1 MFFKIINFLDHSYSR
16 NVSFAF
22 VIGFCCVV
30 LGSISTALFVAA
42 SFAVI
47 FINPKISFNNICKE
61 TLALLKNIPSLSIFP
76 LFYLVVVLTSLQGDN
91 GLYDALFVAGS
102 YWQFLVMLPVSVG
115 LFHLSKDINF
125 TGLFSYGCRIGLLFV
140 VPLSLIQIYF
150 LNLRPE
156 GIFSNALIFASLC
169 IVGASLALIEWPE
182 DTQKTRTM
190 SWVVFVAGI
199 VAALLT
205 FSRGMLLP
213 ISGIIL
219 IAIWYHFKGATKYQP
234 KLKTII
240 ILGAVTIVTFVTSVQ
255 TDNGW
260 RILNKRIL
268 QPIEMFVEGKPFDRS
283 ISQRLDMQR
292 TGFQAF
298 LKAPVIG
305 YGIQNSV
312 EQANSVSKQ
321 VLNRKTD
328 YTYTHLHNDYLTHAV
343 GGGIILFVL
352 FLAVIFSPFFMVW
365 QLVKDQ
371 KDPGLF
377 YYGLMLT
384 AAFSTI
390 AMTNL
395 VFRNDQLTTM
405 FCVATIF
412 IIVRYVQKM
421 HDIVEVRIPDLPTIA
436 NGINPIG
443 LVPDK
448 DVTAK

>member
-1 MFFKIINFLDHSYSR
+1 
-16 NVSFAF
+16 
-22 VIGFCCVV
+22 
-30 LGSISTALFVAA
+30 
-42 SFAVI
+42 
-47 FINPKISFNNICKE
+47 
-61 TLALLKNIPSLSIFP
+61 
-76 LFYLVVVLTSLQGDN
+76 
-91 GLYDALFVAGS
+91 
-102 YWQFLVMLPVSVG
+102 
-115 LFHLSKDINF
+115 
-125 TGLFSYGCRIGLLFV
+125 
-140 VPLSLIQIYF
+140 
-150 LNLRPE
+150 
-156 GIFSNALIFASLC
+156 
-169 IVGASLALIEWPE
+169 
-182 DTQKTRTM
+182 
-190 SWVVFVAGI
+190 
-199 VAALLT
+199 
-205 FSRGMLLP
+205 
-213 ISGIIL
+213 
-219 IAIWYHFKGATKYQP
+219 
-234 KLKTII
+234 
-240 ILGAVTIVTFVTSVQ
+240 
-255 TDNGW
+255 
-260 RILNKRIL
+260 
-268 QPIEMFVEGKPFDRS
+268 
-283 ISQRLDMQR
+283 MQR

>member
-1 MFFKIINFLDHSYSR
+1 MFFKIINFMDHSYAR

-22 VIGFCCVV
+22 IIGVFCVV
-30 LGSISTALFVAA
+30 LGSLSTALFVAA
-42 SFAVI
+42 SVAVI

-61 TLALLKNIPSLSIFP
+61 TLALLKNVPGLSIFP
-76 LFYLVVVLTSLQGDN
+76 LFYLVVVLTSLQGDSWW
-91 GLYDALFVAGS
+91 YDALFVAGS
-102 YWQFLVMLPVSVG
+102 YWQLLIMLPVSVG

-125 TGLFSYGCRIGLLFV
+125 AGLFSYGCRVGLLFV

-169 IVGASLALIEWPE
+169 IAGAGLAIIEWPE
-182 DTQKTRTM
+182 DNQKTRTL
-190 SWVVFVAGI
+190 SWIVFVAGI

-213 ISGIIL
+213 IAGIIL
-219 IAIWYHFKGATKYQP
+219 IAIWYRYKGKTKYQP
-234 KLKTII
+234 KLKTVI
-240 ILGAVTIVTFVTSVQ
+240 ILGAVTIATFAASLQ

-283 ISQRLDMQR
+283 ISQRLDMQV
-292 TGFQAF
+292 TGFHAF
-298 LKAPVIG
+298 LEAPFIG
-305 YGIQNSV
+305 HGIQNSV
-312 EQANSVSKQ
+312 EQANSVSEQ

-352 FLAVIFSPFFMVW
+352 FVAVIFSPFFMVW
-365 QLVKDQ
+365 QLAKEQ

-384 AAFSTI
+384 GAFSTI
-390 AMTNL
+390 SMTNL

-412 IIVRYVQKM
+412 IIIRYVQKM
-421 HDIVEVRIPDLPTIA
+421 HNINEARIPDLPTIA

-443 LVPDK
+443 LVSDK
-448 DVTAK
+448 GAISK